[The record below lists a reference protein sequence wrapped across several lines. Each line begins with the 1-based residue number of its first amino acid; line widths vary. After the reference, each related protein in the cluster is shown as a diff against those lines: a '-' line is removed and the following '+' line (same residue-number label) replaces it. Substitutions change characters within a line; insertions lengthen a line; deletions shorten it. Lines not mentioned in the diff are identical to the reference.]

1 MPQTKFIR
9 IAVEGDT
16 TDGRAL
22 ARTDIEQMGK
32 NYNRE
37 KYGARIWLEHIRGIL
52 PDSNFKAY
60 GDVLETKSEEVTIDG
75 QKKLA
80 LFAKLDVTEELVAIN
95 KQRQKIYTS
104 IELYPNFAKSGEA
117 YLGGLAVTDSP
128 ASLGTEALK
137 LFSHRKQDKDNL
149 FTAGVETTLEFEE
162 EKTNNIGAELFTKV
176 KNLLTGKNQQDD
188 KNFNDIAQA
197 VEVVAESQKQV
208 LDQFSA
214 TAKQLA
220 TLQQELK
227 KATDQAE
234 QDRKNFTDLK
244 EQLGKQESTGE
255 NKRQKATGSDGRV
268 KTDC

>member
-52 PDSNFKAY
+52 PDSSFKAY
-60 GDVLETKSEEVTIDG
+60 GDVLETKAEEVTIDG

-104 IELYPNFAKSGEA
+104 IEIYPNFAKSGEA

-137 LFSHRKQDKDNL
+137 LFSHRKQEKDNL
-149 FTAGVETTLEFEE
+149 FTAAVESTLEFEE
-162 EKTNNIGAELFTKV
+162 EKTSNVGAELFTKV
-176 KNLLTGKNQQDD
+176 KNLLTGKSQQDD
-188 KNFNDIAQA
+188 KNFTGIAQA
-197 VEVVAESQKQV
+197 VEVVAESQKQL
-208 LDQFSA
+208 LDKFSGA
-214 TAKQLA
+214 LA
-220 TLQQELK
+220 SLETLQSDIK
-227 KATDQAE
+227 KISEAAE
-234 QDRKNFTDLK
+234 DDRKNFNELK
-244 EQLGKQESTGE
+244 TTLSQEPE
-255 NKRQKATGSDGRV
+255 NKNKRPAATGADGKV
-268 KTDC
+268 ETDC